1 MILLLAKKQNFL
13 IVTAKSNIKVA
24 TFSCCGSSYIFSKNI
39 VNMLLKGMV
48 R

>member
-24 TFSCCGSSYIFSKNI
+24 IFPVVEVVIFFQKI
-39 VNMLLKGMV
+39 L
-48 R
+48 